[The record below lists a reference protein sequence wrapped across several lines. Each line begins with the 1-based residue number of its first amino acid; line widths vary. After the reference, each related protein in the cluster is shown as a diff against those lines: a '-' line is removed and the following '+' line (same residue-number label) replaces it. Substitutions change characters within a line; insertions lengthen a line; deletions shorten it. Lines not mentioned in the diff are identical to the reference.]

1 MRLFVNLNFHV
12 VFWVVFSHHLLS
24 IYSIALHS
32 LIDGDNTS
40 LHESIY
46 GLDFLR
52 FNRACQLTQILQ
64 CPDCVKLERFY
75 DVLLVSIDRYFIIK

>member
-12 VFWVVFSHHLLS
+12 VFWVVFSHHLWS
-24 IYSIALHS
+24 IYSSALHS

-40 LHESIY
+40 LLESIY

-52 FNRACQLTQILQ
+52 FNRA
-64 CPDCVKLERFY
+64 
-75 DVLLVSIDRYFIIK
+75 